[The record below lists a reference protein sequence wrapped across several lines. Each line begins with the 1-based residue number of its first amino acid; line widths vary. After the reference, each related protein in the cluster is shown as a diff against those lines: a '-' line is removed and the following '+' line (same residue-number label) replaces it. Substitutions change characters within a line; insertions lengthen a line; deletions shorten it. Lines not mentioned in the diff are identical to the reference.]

1 MSDQAVEQE
10 VPLGGDFV
18 YFVTRMGLQALIAL
32 GALENPLTG
41 ERNKNLDQA
50 RMIARDLEML
60 LDKTRG
66 NLSLDE
72 EAKLREVLERLEQNL
87 RD

>member
-1 MSDQAVEQE
+1 MSDGDPQA
-10 VPLGGDFV
+10 PPGGDFV
-18 YFVTRMGLQALIAL
+18 YFVTRLGLQALIAL

-41 ERNKNLDQA
+41 ERTKNPDQA

-87 RD
+87 NE